1 MVQYMRRQNVTAF
14 TLIELLVV
22 VAVILLLLALLLP
35 ALESG
40 MAKVK
45 SVQCLSNMRQLGQ
58 AWIMY
63 AGDNHGAIAGGEYNY
78 VGSDWILRKDFS
90 LAGANLT
97 STHTNGVLWPY
108 IGNHKVYRCPS
119 EPYLVTAYSIPGPVA
134 CDPGSTESSPFHN
147 PRLSTILYASRQAL
161 FVEESDPRLWSV
173 GENQGAFW
181 IVNGPPGTGHTTWT
195 NATDWPAWWRHQNSM
210 NIVFCDGHGENWR
223 AQDPTSSLITQY
235 NQWYWVDSVDFKRFW
250 RVYQT
255 KI

>member
-1 MVQYMRRQNVTAF
+1 MNNKRTSGF

-45 SVQCLSNMRQLGQ
+45 MVQCLSNMRQLGQ

-63 AGDNHGAIAGGEYNY
+63 SGDNHGAMVGNEY
-78 VGSDWILRKDFS
+78 DFS
-90 LAGANLT
+90 YDWVNKNGGPPNSLQRHTAGA
-97 STHTNGVLWPY
+97 LWPY
-108 IGNHKVYRCPS
+108 VGNHKVYRCPS
-119 EPYLVTAYSIPGPVA
+119 EPYLVTAYSIPGPVN
-134 CDPGSTESSPFHN
+134 CDPGSTEFSKVQN
-147 PRLSTILYASRQAL
+147 ARLVNILNAGRQAL

-181 IVNGPPGTGHTTWT
+181 IVDGPPGSGHTTWT

-223 AQDPTSSLITQY
+223 AQDPASPLITQY